1 MAGIIQEQHPDRCRL
16 FMQWKQMGW
25 PILVDSLNLLEV
37 TAVPITLALD
47 EYGIVRSERLRV
59 DAAISLEET
68 FLGKTFEAPQGGESR
83 GTAALQRPDLE
94 QLKTG
99 DIAEYAKALF
109 LWGGDDRLDETV
121 AAFQNAAEANPEHGP
136 TQFRL
141 GVALRRRYDSEL
153 RKPGDFQNAVAR
165 WKTALDIDPNQ
176 YIWRRRIQQYGPRL
190 DKPYPFYDWVPQARQ
205 EITARGET
213 PSPLL
218 VEPGGAEFAGKT
230 ENFET
235 ASAPSQEPDP
245 KGRIHRDDRFVEVE
259 TTVVPPKVKPGEAVR
274 VHIVYRPNESIK
286 AHWNNEAD
294 GLNVWVNPPNGW
306 KLDQRSLSVPNP
318 AGAVSTEIR
327 RIEFEAQ
334 CPKDASGD
342 VTLAAYALYYV
353 CEDVNG
359 TCLYRRRDIE
369 VPIALDR
376 GTE

>member
-47 EYGIVRSERLRV
+47 EYGIVRGERLRV
-59 DAAISLEET
+59 DAADSLEET

-83 GTAALQRPDLE
+83 GTGTPRKPDLE
-94 QLKTG
+94 QLRSG
-99 DIAEYAKALF
+99 DMAEYAKALF

-121 AAFQNAAEANPEHGP
+121 AAFQHAAEANPEHGP

-141 GVALRRRYDSEL
+141 GVALRRRYDSSL
-153 RKPGDFQNAVAR
+153 RKPGDFQNAVAH
-165 WKTALDIDPNQ
+165 WKSALDIDPNQ

-205 EITARGET
+205 EITARGEA

-218 VEPGGAEFAGKT
+218 VEPGGAEFAGKS
-230 ENFET
+230 ENFEA
-235 ASAPSQEPDP
+235 ASAPSPEPDP
-245 KGRIHRDDRFVEVE
+245 RGRIHRDDRFIEVE
-259 TTVVPPKVKPGEAVR
+259 TIVVPPKVKPGEAVR
-274 VHIVYRPNESIK
+274 IHLVYRPNESIK

-306 KLDQRSLSVPNP
+306 RVDQRLLNVPNP

-334 CPKDASGD
+334 CPTDASGE
-342 VTLAAYALYYV
+342 VTLAAYARYYV

-359 TCLYRRRDIE
+359 TCLYRRQDVAVPIE
-369 VPIALDR
+369 VDA
-376 GTE
+376 GGG

>member
-1 MAGIIQEQHPDRCRL
+1 
-16 FMQWKQMGW
+16 MGW

-47 EYGIVRSERLRV
+47 EYAIVRGEGLRV
-59 DAAISLEET
+59 DAAETLEEA
-68 FLGKTFEAPQGGESR
+68 FLDKKFEAPKGWESR
-83 GTAALQRPDLE
+83 GTSPPERPDLDQMKAASRANRAGAVE
-94 QLKTG
+94 
-99 DIAEYAKALF
+99 EYAKVLF

-121 AAFQNAAEANPEHGP
+121 AAFERAAEANPGHGP

-141 GVALRRRYDSEL
+141 GVALRRRYDSSL
-153 RKPGDFQNAVAR
+153 RKPGDFQNAVAH
-165 WKTALDIDPNQ
+165 WEAALDIDPNQ

-190 DKPYPFYDWVPQARQ
+190 DKPYPFYDWVPRARE

-213 PSPLL
+213 PPPLL

-230 ENFET
+230 ESFESSPT
-235 ASAPSQEPDP
+235 PRQEPDP
-245 KGRIHRDDRFVEVE
+245 KGRIHRDHRFVDVE
-259 TTVVPPKVKPGEAVR
+259 TTVVPPKAKPGETVR
-274 VHIVYRPNESIK
+274 VHMVFRPNESIK

-294 GLNVWVNPPNGW
+294 GLSVWINPPAGW
-306 KLDQRSLSVPNP
+306 RVDQQSLSVPNP
-318 AGAVSTEIR
+318 AGAVSTELR

-342 VTLAAYALYYV
+342 VTLAVYALYYV

-359 TCLYRRRDIE
+359 TCLYRRQDVD

-376 GTE
+376 GDE